1 MLGTSRSPAEVA
13 VELPFT
19 IVFEAPSHEELQ
31 DVLRMRGTWAAG
43 LIVALAIGS
52 AYLLAG
58 VSRADAGPAAPA
70 APLALTSR
78 PPGAGVWLDGQAHGR
93 TPAQLSVEP
102 GMHTLVL
109 KPPNGRDALDGQYA
123 LDVPLEGARLDAV
136 LWRRR
141 PSLTRLRPALP
152 GATLADARLLDDGRL
167 GLAIALPPGR
177 QLQAWRLDPRTGGL
191 ESVLADIAGPRLTFS
206 PDGRALAYV
215 GADIGPPRELPGPGG
230 WPTSAER
237 VVWLMRAAATAPDAA
252 WRAPLEPAEHL
263 TDASW
268 SPRAE
273 RLLVVSSQS
282 LSGGAEQ
289 SRLWF
294 VDAEAQPARLALSL
308 PSDVVAG
315 SETWSPDGQHVAFVA
330 HAGELNALCL
340 LGLDGSF
347 RYLADLE
354 LSSSPLGFPRAAW
367 SGDGQ
372 RLLFVAPR
380 QHPPG
385 AAFGWLQADA
395 DAQRTLFVVDLADPS
410 PLALQDTSVE
420 LATWR
425 EDGQLVGLGR
435 SAPDAPLSLR
445 RLSPSGSSSGPLLE
459 LPLTPAGAYAATLD
473 AASGRLLVA
482 ARSSAGGV
490 DYWLAQ
496 LGLEDDA

>member
-1 MLGTSRSPAEVA
+1 M
-13 VELPFT
+13 ELPFT
-19 IVFEAPSHEELQ
+19 IVFEAPSQEELQ

-43 LIVALAIGS
+43 LIVALAIG
-52 AYLLAG
+52 AVYLLAG
-58 VSRADAGPAAPA
+58 VSRADAGSTATA

-78 PPGAGVWLDGQAHGR
+78 PPGAGVWLDGEARDR
-93 TPAQLSVEP
+93 TPAQLSVQP
-102 GMHTLVL
+102 GPHTLLL
-109 KPPNGRDALDGQYA
+109 KPPDGRDALEGHYA
-123 LDVPLEGARLDAV
+123 LDVPLDGASLDAV

-141 PSLTRLRPALP
+141 PSVTRLRPALP
-152 GATLADARLLDDGRL
+152 GATLTDARLLDDGRV

-177 QLQAWRLDPRTGGL
+177 QMQAWRLDPRTGGL
-191 ESVLADIAGPRLTFS
+191 DAVLADIAGPRVTFS

-215 GADIGPPRELPGPGG
+215 GADVGPPREPSEPGAWG
-230 WPTSAER
+230 TSADR
-237 VVWLMRAAATAPDAA
+237 VVWLMATPGLAPDAA
-252 WRAPLEPAEHL
+252 WRAPLEPGEHL

-282 LSGGAEQ
+282 LSAGAVQ
-289 SRLWF
+289 SRLWLLEA
-294 VDAEAQPARLALSL
+294 DAQPARLALSL
-308 PSDVVAG
+308 PSDVVPG
-315 SETWSPDGQHVAFVA
+315 SETWSPDAQHVAFVA
-330 HAGELNALCL
+330 HAGDINALCL

-354 LSSSPLGFPRAAW
+354 PSSSPVGFPRAAW

-385 AAFGWLQADA
+385 AAFGWLQTEP
-395 DAQRTLFVVDLADPS
+395 QRTLFLVDPADPS
-410 PLALQDTSVE
+410 PLALQDTSVD

-435 SAPDAPLSLR
+435 SAPDSPLSLR
-445 RLSPSGSSSGPLLE
+445 RLSASGAAAGPLVD

-473 AASGRLLVA
+473 VARARLLVA
-482 ARSSAGGV
+482 ARTSGGGV

-496 LGLEDDA
+496 LALEDDA